1 MNIDIY
7 QTEAMAYRLPTADG
21 LYALLNLLGEAGEIA
36 SLAAKRRRDGGDIE
50 EYRKNMAKELG
61 DVMWMVAAIAA
72 DYQMPLS
79 KICQGNLDKLMSRKQ
94 RDKIQGSGDDR

>member
-21 LYALLNLLGEAGEIA
+21 MYALLNLLGEAGEIA
-36 SLAAKRRRDGGDIE
+36 SLAAKRMRDGGDIE

-61 DVMWMVAAIAA
+61 DVMWMVAAVAS
-72 DYQMPLS
+72 DFGLRLS
-79 KICQGNLDKLMSRKQ
+79 DICVQNLTKLEDRQK
-94 RDKIQGSGDDR
+94 RNAIKGSGDSR

>member
-21 LYALLNLLGEAGEIA
+21 TYALLNLLGEAGEIA
-36 SLAAKRRRDGGDIE
+36 SLAAKQRRDGGDVDQ
-50 EYRKNMAKELG
+50 YRKNMAKELG
-61 DVMWMVAAIAA
+61 DVMWMVAAIAS
-72 DYQMPLS
+72 DYQMSLS
-79 KICQGNLDKLMSRKQ
+79 DVCQGNLGKLMSRKQ